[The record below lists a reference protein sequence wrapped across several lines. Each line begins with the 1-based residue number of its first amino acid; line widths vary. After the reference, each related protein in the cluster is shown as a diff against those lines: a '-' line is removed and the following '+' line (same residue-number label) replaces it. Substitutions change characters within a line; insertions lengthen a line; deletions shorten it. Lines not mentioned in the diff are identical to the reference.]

1 MHSKNR
7 RFLLFLFLLGSGIYL
22 LSHFCIQLYFITGVS
37 MEPSY
42 TSGEPVLIQKWN
54 LPDCLHTNDVIVI
67 HREDLGRDIVKRIV
81 ALPGDTVRITDGILY
96 VNGLPEQNTVQL
108 PLMEDAGTASSDI
121 LLGPGEY
128 FVLGDNRNASIDS
141 RFDEV
146 GIIYA
151 STITGKVLF
160 PKVTITSE

>member
-1 MHSKNR
+1 MNSKNR

-22 LSHFCIQLYFITGVS
+22 LSHFFIQLYFITGVS
-37 MEPSY
+37 MEPGY

-54 LPDCLHTNDVIVI
+54 VPDCLHKNDVIVI
-67 HREDLGRDIVKRIV
+67 HREDLDRDIVKRVV

-96 VNGLPEQNTVQL
+96 VNGLPEQNTAQL
-108 PLMEDAGTASSDI
+108 PLMEDAGTTASDI

-151 STITGKVLF
+151 STIKGKVLF
-160 PKVTITSE
+160 P

>member
-1 MHSKNR
+1 M
-7 RFLLFLFLLGSGIYL
+7 
-22 LSHFCIQLYFITGVS
+22 
-37 MEPSY
+37 
-42 TSGEPVLIQKWN
+42 
-54 LPDCLHTNDVIVI
+54 
-67 HREDLGRDIVKRIV
+67 

-96 VNGLPEQNTVQL
+96 VNGLPEQNTAQL
-108 PLMEDAGTASSDI
+108 PLMEDAGTAASDI

-151 STITGKVLF
+151 STIKGKVLF
-160 PKVTITSE
+160 P